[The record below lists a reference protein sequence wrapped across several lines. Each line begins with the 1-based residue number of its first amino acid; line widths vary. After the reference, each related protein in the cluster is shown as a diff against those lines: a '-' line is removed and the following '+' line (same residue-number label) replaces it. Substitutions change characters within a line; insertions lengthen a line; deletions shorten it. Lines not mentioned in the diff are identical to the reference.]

1 MSGVGLVNLL
11 QNLSNE
17 NATPEQDAA
26 PAPKESTQSTPI
38 PLTPATDQFIP
49 SAQNAASQAT
59 AQAAGIFSVAAT
71 SFFSSASASLL
82 APNNSAPTI
91 KPPASVPV
99 RATAAAAA
107 TATTANPPAPQ
118 STAPVP
124 AQAPAT
130 TASGPVATL
139 VSAQEQ
145 LQSLNLAL
153 AALGLS
159 NQDIQQLDQ
168 VASTTSDYNP
178 SAYTAHAYQLELLA
192 RQPASHASTAPPETP
207 PAPAQ
212 ANAAT
217 AKSSG
222 AGSTAKTA

>member
-11 QNLSNE
+11 QNLSNQ
-17 NATPEQDAA
+17 NATPEQDTA
-26 PAPKESTQSTPI
+26 PAPKGSAQSAPI

-91 KPPASVPV
+91 QPPARV

-192 RQPASHASTAPPETP
+192 RQPASHASTAPPEAP

-222 AGSTAKTA
+222 V